1 LMGAGLPRGDAADLR
16 KRVKFIEKFHRP
28 RLNTLNDV
36 FEFVRKRTHH
46 PADEFDG
53 RRAQNAAGK
62 DIFMNAAKMLRL
74 KPGVGLRSLQAAIEK
89 QGGRNAFY
97 MGLPAEGFAQG
108 GGVAGSDTVPAM
120 LTPGE
125 FVMSREAVQSHG
137 VGYMKQLNKGHIPG
151 FRRGG
156 VVGAGGVQYKQ
167 EGGQIGGGGGLAIDP
182 SALAEVLSNFNVNF
196 VAGLDNVVAQF
207 AGFSQSFTNLAATFS
222 NLTMQH
228 SFSGD
233 MTLAFNITNADAIK
247 NAVADAVTPKITEI
261 ITNELNTRLNK
272 DFQAGP

>member
-1 LMGAGLPRGDAADLR
+1 M
-16 KRVKFIEKFHRP
+16 
-28 RLNTLNDV
+28 
-36 FEFVRKRTHH
+36 
-46 PADEFDG
+46 
-53 RRAQNAAGK
+53 
-62 DIFMNAAKMLRL
+62 
-74 KPGVGLRSLQAAIEK
+74 
-89 QGGRNAFY
+89 
-97 MGLPAEGFAQG
+97 
-108 GGVAGSDTVPAM
+108 AGSDTVPAM

-125 FVMSREAVQSHG
+125 FVMSKNAVQSHG

-156 VVGAGGVQYKQ
+156 VVGTGGVQYKQ
-167 EGGQIGGGGGLAIDP
+167 EGGQIGGGGGMAIDP